1 MPWKGYP
8 YKNWSRKNK
17 AADIWQTDKVKKTA
31 SVAEKKL
38 FTTVIGT
45 GDHDRSQK
53 TGHKNADAVIVMI
66 AQTGYDPNRTYR
78 KVIGPRLFG

>member
-1 MPWKGYP
+1 MANRQSEKDCFRGG
-8 YKNWSRKNK
+8 
-17 AADIWQTDKVKKTA
+17 
-31 SVAEKKL
+31 KKL

-66 AQTGYDPNRTYR
+66 AQTGYDRNRTYR